1 MEWHLEVISEGGPAL
16 GTEEGF
22 VDGIAL
28 GFDVGFNDGSELGKW
43 LGCDDG
49 SNDGTKEWVRQKYP
63 NVKYIYQENSGVSSA
78 RNKGIK
84 IARGDWIALLD
95 SDDEW
100 LPNKLSEQINKIK
113 SNLDVKILH
122 SNEIWIRNGVR
133 VNQMKKHK
141 KFGGYIF
148 EKCLDMCR
156 ISPSSVMLKKEI
168 FDYIGTFDES
178 LKVCEDYDLWLR
190 ITSKYPVCF
199 LDIPL
204 IKKYGGHSDQL
215 SKAHDGIEFYRI
227 QSLQKILES
236 KILSKPQTL
245 LAIYTMVNKMNIY
258 ASGLEKRN
266 KTEELSKL
274 KKNIQYWTN
283 IIELC

>member
-1 MEWHLEVISEGGPAL
+1 MHVSVIIPTYNRKHTLKRAIQSVYIQSLLPFEII
-16 GTEEGF
+16 
-22 VDGIAL
+22 V
-28 GFDVGFNDGSELGKW
+28 V
-43 LGCDDG
+43 DDG
-49 SNDGTKEWVRQKYP
+49 SKDGTKEWVKQKYP
-63 NVKYIYQENSGVSSA
+63 GIKYIYQKNRGVSSA

-84 IARGDWIALLD
+84 IAQGDWIALLD

-148 EKCLDMCR
+148 EKCLDICR

-168 FDYIGTFDES
+168 FDEVGTFDES

-245 LAIYTMVNKMNIY
+245 LAINMMVNKMNIY
-258 ASGLEKRN
+258 ANGLEKRN